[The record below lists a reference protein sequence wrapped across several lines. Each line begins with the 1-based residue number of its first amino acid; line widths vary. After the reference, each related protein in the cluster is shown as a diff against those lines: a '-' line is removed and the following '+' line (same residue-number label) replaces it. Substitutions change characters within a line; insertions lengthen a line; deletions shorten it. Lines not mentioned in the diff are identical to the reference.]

1 MAVTILTTALAWRY
15 SPHQRGKSSD
25 ADFRFLIQ
33 SSSVSLISIATLG
46 IPIWKSSSRA
56 TIWVFLA
63 LASLCAVF
71 APLMYL
77 FAPTEW
83 SAFMG
88 IIAGIVQAVTM
99 LQIALGDRVGVK
111 VIKKD

>member
-1 MAVTILTTALAWRY
+1 MAVTIPTTALAWRY

-46 IPIWKSSSRA
+46 IPIWKSSGRA

-88 IIAGIVQAVTM
+88 IIAGIVQAMTM